1 MRPIVW
7 FRVTAILFLLFAAGH
22 TFGFLTF
29 RPQSEEGRNVWTAM
43 NNVHFS
49 MGSSTFSYG
58 NFYLGFGLTITVFQ
72 LFEAWLSW
80 VLGSMARRGI
90 AEARTIALGL
100 IALQIFGLGFSL
112 RYFSVEPALL
122 SGLTAIT
129 LAIAAMSMRRTGVLS
144 AN

>member
-7 FRVTAILFLLFAAGH
+7 FRVTAVLFLLFAAGH

-29 RPQSEEGRNVWTAM
+29 RPPSEEGRNVWTAM

-58 NFYLGFGLTITVFQ
+58 NFYLGFGLTITVIQ

-90 AEARTIALGL
+90 AEARTIAVGL
-100 IALQIFGLGFSL
+100 IAVQIFGLGLSL

-122 SGLTAIT
+122 SGLTVVT
-129 LAIAAMSMRRTGVLS
+129 LAIAAMSTRRAGPASTG
-144 AN
+144 

>member
-1 MRPIVW
+1 MRPVVW
-7 FRVTAILFLLFAAGH
+7 FRVTAVLFLLFAAGH
-22 TFGFLTF
+22 TFGFLNF
-29 RPQSEEGRNVWTAM
+29 RAPTEEGRNVWTAM

-49 MGSSTFSYG
+49 VGSSTFSYG

-100 IALQIFGLGFSL
+100 IALQIFGFGLSL

-129 LAIAAMSMRRTGVLS
+129 LAIAAMSMRRTAVVS
-144 AN
+144 AD

>member
-1 MRPIVW
+1 MKPVVW
-7 FRVTAILFLLFAAGH
+7 FRVTAVLFLLFAAGH

-29 RPQSEEGRNVWTAM
+29 RPPSEEGRNVWTAM

-49 MGSSTFSYG
+49 VGSSTYSYG
-58 NFYLGFGLTITVFQ
+58 NFYLGFGLIITVFQ

-90 AEARTIALGL
+90 AEARTIAFGM
-100 IALQIFGLGFSL
+100 IALQIFGLGLSL
-112 RYFSVEPALL
+112 RYFSAGPALL

-129 LAIAAMSMRRTGVLS
+129 LAIAAMLMRRTGVVS
-144 AN
+144 TD